1 MLRPCLLTMI
11 TSLLAIQL
19 YAQQPYNLRKPTG
32 RSKAANP
39 FFALHYHGDSTVAFR
54 RVLHLYHHQQRFLTV
69 LMSKPAHQKVAT
81 ITQVLIRDTAM
92 VQEFPNRFQDSILRS
107 YTVHVV
113 DTDNV
118 DVEYPVEYSIVIE
131 EPLIVKDTTD
141 SVPSHKSNYLH
152 KLQGLFKVSGSI
164 QVDAQASDGR
174 YASQLSP
181 TTFVRTYLTVN
192 PEIGGL
198 PFNLS
203 YLHTTENNAYGNTIN
218 NLRFSFNYQQYAQ
231 RMREK
236 LDAKLKERAGTGLK
250 TSVPYNIEEVN
261 REYAKLKDKF
271 SGPSFQ
277 RQLEKNREL
286 LKYGETDTAFRRT
299 YRYKRA
305 KMEMDS
311 LPIQMDR
318 LRALDSLRVDYQKYE
333 KLNTT
338 TSGVINYES
347 FKSPRDYRRAIKRHG
362 LASNGGQWMLDV
374 KQFDIGT
381 FNPNYNTLVLNGV
394 SITGLNVEVN
404 PGQLYGAFVWGNLY
418 TNYSNPFSFDYTGKR
433 SLMAGRIGLGRT
445 DRFLMSITVSKAQDE
460 GSKLLGDSLNA
471 YRPAYNYV
479 FGIDMRYRVQSTEV
493 GAEYAKSLVPDKQT
507 EGAGN
512 YQYPF
517 SRLFEKNGDK
527 QQSGAWAV
535 YGTTR
540 LKETNT
546 QLKVTARAVDPY
558 YYSYG
563 APFLRQ
569 DNFRLESKVAQPLM
583 KQKLNFSFTYRFDRD
598 NLYKQKEGTSR
609 NHAFIYT
616 AQVKIKRYPIVS
628 LMYATHL
635 QYYYDYSNKN
645 TVNNKIQL
653 GQITLTN
660 ITKKRNWL
668 LVQSATG
675 GAQRIETPVQEQR
688 VLEVYQL
695 GLNEQY
701 QHQTLNLGITA
712 DASYVWSNGNDTGN
726 VYAGGLTLSKGV
738 FKNKITV
745 LGGYHYQED
754 VGIETRHI
762 AEAGASFV
770 LPMQIKCSIRV
781 ERHFIASN
789 QINRNDQIVGRLS
802 MFKTF

>member
-19 YAQQPYNLRKPTG
+19 YAQQPYALRKPIG
-32 RSKAANP
+32 KSRDANP
-39 FFALHYHGDSTVAFR
+39 FFALQYRGDSAVAFR
-54 RVLHLYHHQQRFLTV
+54 RVLHLYQHQQRFLT
-69 LMSKPAHQKVAT
+69 LFITKPAHQKAVE
-81 ITQVLIRDTAM
+81 ITQVIIRDTSLI
-92 VQEFPNRFQDSILRS
+92 QQFPNQFQDSLLNS
-107 YTVHVV
+107 YTIHVV
-113 DTDNV
+113 DSD
-118 DVEYPVEYSIVIE
+118 DMEVEYPVEYAVSFERPVIVQDTIDSSDTKKGDR
-131 EPLIVKDTTD
+131 LSGLRNQVK
-141 SVPSHKSNYLH
+141 L
-152 KLQGLFKVSGSI
+152 SGTI

-203 YLHTTENNAYGNTIN
+203 YLHTTENNEYGNTIN
-218 NLRFSFNYQQYAQ
+218 NLRFSFNYHQYAQ

-236 LDAKLKERAGTGLK
+236 LDAKLKERAGTDLK
-250 TSVPYNIEEVN
+250 ASVPYNIEEVN
-261 REYAKLKDKF
+261 REYARLKDKF
-271 SGPSFQ
+271 SGPTFRKQ
-277 RQLEKNREL
+277 IEKNQEL
-286 LKYGETDTAFRRT
+286 VKYGETDTAFKRT
-299 YRYKRA
+299 YRYRRA
-305 KMEMDS
+305 KMELDS
-311 LPIQMDR
+311 LPLQMKR
-318 LRALDSLRVDYQKYE
+318 LRELDSLRTDYQKYE
-333 KLNTT
+333 LINTT
-338 TSGVINYES
+338 TAGVVNYETY
-347 FKSPRDYRRAIKRHG
+347 KSPSDYRRAVKRFG
-362 LASNGGQWMLDV
+362 LSTPGGQWMLDV
-374 KQFDIGT
+374 RQFDIGT
-381 FNPNYNTLVLNGV
+381 FSANYNTLILNGV
-394 SITGLNVEVN
+394 SVTGLNVEVN
-404 PGQLYGAFVWGNLY
+404 PGMLYGAFVWGNLF

-445 DRFLMSITVSKAQDE
+445 DHFLMSITVSKAQDE

-479 FGIDMRYRVQSTEV
+479 LGIDMRYRVQSTEV

-517 SRLFEKNGDK
+517 SRLFEKNRDK

-635 QYYYDYSNKN
+635 QYYYDYRNKN

-653 GQITLTN
+653 GQITLTY

-675 GAQRIETPVQEQR
+675 GVQRIETPVQEQR
-688 VLEVYQL
+688 VLQVYHL

-712 DASYVWSNGNDTGN
+712 DASYVWSNANDTGN

-789 QINRNDQIVGRLS
+789 QINRNDQTVGRLS